1 MSKKIFISGKP
12 GCGKSKLISE
22 IIGCLKGKVKIAG
35 IISPEIREKGCR
47 TGFKIIEIP
56 SMAEEILAS
65 AKIKNAPKVSKYGVN
80 IKGID
85 KIIEVFKKDL
95 ENAELIIIDE
105 LGKMELLSKK
115 FSECV
120 RDVLNSK
127 KPCLIALHRSLIN
140 EYKKYG
146 KIFWLEK
153 ENYEDV
159 KKEILNMLTVVQQDC
174 NKLAENI

>member
-1 MSKKIFISGKP
+1 M
-12 GCGKSKLISE
+12 C
-22 IIGCLKGKVKIAG
+22 
-35 IISPEIREKGCR
+35 IRDR
-47 TGFKIIEIP
+47 
-56 SMAEEILAS
+56 
-65 AKIKNAPKVSKYGVN
+65 
-80 IKGID
+80 
-85 KIIEVFKKDL
+85 
-95 ENAELIIIDE
+95 LIIIDE